1 MLSRLGWCLAGLLA
15 CVFPP
20 ALHATPANKK
30 ALEAYLGPFL
40 KRPVDCRFCHL
51 PDAAGNKASPDEVDK
66 PHNVFGARLKAIR
79 KELNKAGKA
88 SDLEA
93 RLDAILQEDSDA
105 DGVSNLIE
113 LLTSHSPGDAK
124 DKPTTE
130 ELKSIDKVVAEF
142 AKYQKRYRWKPLE
155 AVVRPIVPVMSPGEL
170 VRQPIDAFVIAERQS
185 QNLTPRPEAS
195 REVLLRR
202 LYLDLTGLPP
212 TLDERSAFLSDT
224 SPDAYEKL
232 VDRLLAS
239 PRYAERWARHWMDIW
254 RYSDWA
260 GFGAEIRESQPHIW
274 HWRDWIVDSLHEDKG
289 YDQMVREMLAGDE
302 IAPEDDKTIRATGF
316 LVRNWFKF
324 NRNVWL
330 DNTVEH
336 SAKAFL
342 GMTIN
347 CARCHDHMYDPI
359 RQDDY
364 YSFRAFFEPLQIR
377 TDRLPGQADIS
388 RDGLPRVYDAELQA
402 KTFLFIRGN
411 EAMADKDRLC
421 TPHVPSSFHGPSL
434 GIQPISLPKD
444 AYDVEHR
451 LHVLQEAVAESKGR
465 LTRAQSDLSAKHH
478 QAVAAAVVL
487 MRPAGGLGLQAPV
500 VTLYQLDEQAAQAEV
515 LAAQLSL
522 SLAELKLQVRQ
533 QTMPATNATLLY
545 ETTERQLKL
554 SEAKKTVL
562 LQGAALLRTTGKKK
576 PPVLEQLKQA
586 QAKLQMAQDQ
596 LHKPLLNKQAAAK
609 YPDSSTGRRLALARW
624 ITDTSN
630 PLAARVAVNHVWLR
644 HFGQPLISSV
654 FDFGKNGQQPT
665 HPALLDYLAAEFMES
680 GWSLKKLHK
689 LIVTSNTY
697 RLDSTPVNASLERDP
712 DNRFYWRHQPHRM
725 QAEVV
730 RDSLLSLS
738 GKLDLTQ
745 GGPELNHEE
754 GLNTA
759 RRSMYYR
766 HANEK
771 QMTFLVSF
779 DAPTPTECYR
789 RVNSV
794 VPQQALALANSSM
807 AQEASVII
815 AKQLQQRLGPQ
826 ATTTSFINSGFV
838 LILGRIATG
847 DEQKLCQ
854 QFLKDQEARMTTPTK
869 LSTTPSERARSSL
882 ILVLLNHHEFV
893 TVR

>member
-1 MLSRLGWCLAGLLA
+1 MLSRLGWCLVVLLA

-51 PDAAGNKASPDEVDK
+51 ADASGNKASPDEVDK
-66 PHNVFGARLKAIR
+66 PHNVFGTRLKNLR
-79 KELNKAGKA
+79 KELSKAGKP

-113 LLTSHSPGDAK
+113 LLTSHSPGDSK
-124 DKPTTE
+124 DKPTAE
-130 ELKSIDKVVAEF
+130 ELKNIDKDISGF

-155 AVVRPIVPVMSPGEL
+155 AVLKPAVPAVSPGEL
-170 VRQPIDAFVIAERQS
+170 IRQPIDAFIIAERQAQGLAS
-185 QNLTPRPEAS
+185 RPEAS

-202 LYLDLTGLPP
+202 LYLNLTGLPP
-212 TLDERSAFLSDT
+212 TMEERTAFLNDA

-232 VDRLLAS
+232 VDRLLTS

-260 GFGAEIRESQPHIW
+260 GYGAEIRESQPHIW
-274 HWRDWIVDSLHEDKG
+274 RWRDWIVESLHEDKG

-336 SAKAFL
+336 TAKAFL
-342 GMTIN
+342 GMTVN

-377 TDRLPGQADIS
+377 IDRVPGQSDTTK
-388 RDGLPRVYDAELQA
+388 DGLPRVYDAEMQA
-402 KTFLFIRGN
+402 KTFLLIRGN
-411 EAMADKDRLC
+411 EAMPDKDRLC
-421 TPHVPSSFHGPSL
+421 PPNVPASFRGTKL
-434 GIQPISLPKD
+434 AIQPMTLPRD
-444 AYDVEHR
+444 AFDVERR
-451 LHVLQEAVAESKGR
+451 LHVLQETVTEAKAR
-465 LTRAQSDLSAKHH
+465 LARAQAAISERQVKH
-478 QAVAAAVVL
+478 VATFVGLLRPGVLLWTSVPAATV
-487 MRPAGGLGLQAPV
+487 
-500 VTLYQLDEQAAQAEV
+500 YQLDHQAAQAEL

-522 SLAELKLQVRQ
+522 ALSELKLRERQ
-533 QTMPATNATLLY
+533 QTTASSNEAVLEEMTQ
-545 ETTERQLKL
+545 RQLAQA
-554 SEAKKTVL
+554 EARKTAL
-562 LQGAALLRTTGKKK
+562 TLEASLLRTTGKKK
-576 PPVLEQLKQA
+576 PPFVEQLKQA
-586 QAKLQMAQDQ
+586 QAQ
-596 LHKPLLNKQAAAK
+596 LKAAEERLLKPIDSKPEAAK
-609 YPDSSTGRRLALARW
+609 YPDTSSGRRLALARW
-624 ITDTSN
+624 ITDVSN
-630 PLAARVAVNHVWLR
+630 PLAARVAVNHIWMR
-644 HFGQPLISSV
+644 HFGQPLVSSV
-654 FDFGKNGQQPT
+654 YDFGKNGQQPT

-697 RLDSTPVNASLERDP
+697 RLDSTPVKESIDRDP
-712 DNRFYWRHQPHRM
+712 DNRYYWRHQPQRM

-730 RDSLLSLS
+730 RDSLLQLA
-738 GKLDLTQ
+738 GKIDLTQ
-745 GGPELNHEE
+745 GGPELDQSV
-754 GLNTA
+754 GLTTA
-759 RRSMYYR
+759 RRSLYYR

-771 QMTFLVSF
+771 QMTFLLSF

-794 VPQQALALANSSM
+794 VPQQALALANSSI
-807 AQEASVII
+807 AQEASVAITR
-815 AKQLQQRLGPQ
+815 KLQQQLGSQ
-826 ATTTSFINSGFV
+826 ATPSSFIDAGFI
-838 LILGRIATG
+838 LITGRHAT
-847 DEQKLCQ
+847 DEEQKLCR
-854 QFLKDQEARMTTPTK
+854 QFLQEQEARVTLPS
-869 LSTTPSERARSSL
+869 STERAKASL

>member
-15 CVFPP
+15 CVFSP

-40 KRPVDCRFCHL
+40 KRPVDCKFCHL
-51 PDAAGNKASPDEVDK
+51 ADAAGNKASPDEVDK
-66 PHNVFGARLKAIR
+66 PHNVFGARLKIIR

-124 DKPTTE
+124 DKPTSE
-130 ELKSIDKVVAEF
+130 ELKNIDKVVAEF

-155 AVVRPIVPVMSPGEL
+155 VVVRPTVPVMSPGEL
-170 VRQPIDAFVIAERQS
+170 VRQPIDAFIIAERQA

-195 REVLLRR
+195 PEVLLRR

-212 TLDERSAFLSDT
+212 TMEERTAFLSDS

-260 GFGAEIRESQPHIW
+260 GYGAEIRESQPHIW
-274 HWRDWIVDSLHEDKG
+274 HWRDWIVDSLHDDKG

-336 SAKAFL
+336 TAKAFL
-342 GMTIN
+342 GMTVN

-364 YSFRAFFEPLQIR
+364 YSFRAFFEPLQVRI
-377 TDRLPGQADIS
+377 DRLPGQSDTTKN
-388 RDGLPRVYDAELQA
+388 GLARVYDAETQA
-402 KTFLFIRGN
+402 KTYLLIRGN
-411 EAMADKDRLC
+411 EAMPDKDRLC
-421 TPHVPSSFHGPSL
+421 SPSVPASFHGTKL
-434 GIQPISLPKD
+434 AIQPVTLPRD
-444 AYDVEHR
+444 AFDVERR
-451 LHVLQEAVAESKGR
+451 LHVLQEAVTEAKGR
-465 LTRAQSDLSAKHH
+465 LTRAQGAITDKHVK
-478 QAVAAAVVL
+478 QVASVIGL
-487 MRPAGGLGLQAPV
+487 LRPGASLGMNVPC
-500 VTLYQLDEQAAQAEV
+500 VTYYQLDHQAAQAEL

-522 SLAELKLQVRQ
+522 ALSELKLRERQ
-533 QTMPATNATLLY
+533 QTTASPN
-545 ETTERQLKL
+545 ETVLTEMTQRQLAQA
-554 SEAKKTVL
+554 EARKTTL
-562 LQGAALLRTTGKKK
+562 TLEATLLRTTVKKK
-576 PPVLEQLKQA
+576 PPIVEQLKQA
-586 QAKLQMAQDQ
+586 QAQLKTAEERLQ
-596 LHKPLLNKQAAAK
+596 KPIDGKTTAAK
-609 YPDSSTGRRLALARW
+609 YPDSSSGRRLALARW
-624 ITDTSN
+624 ITDVNN
-630 PLAARVAVNHVWLR
+630 PLAARVAVNHIWMR
-644 HFGQPLISSV
+644 HFGQPLVSSV

-697 RLDSTPVNASLERDP
+697 RLDSTPTKECIDRDP
-712 DNRFYWRHQPHRM
+712 DNRFYWRHSPQRM

-730 RDSLLSLS
+730 RDSLLQLS
-738 GKLDLTQ
+738 DKLDLTQ
-745 GGPELNHEE
+745 GGPELDQAA
-754 GLNTA
+754 GLTTA
-759 RRSMYYR
+759 RRSLYYR

-771 QMTFLVSF
+771 QMTFLLSF

-794 VPQQALALANSSM
+794 VPQQALALANSSI
-807 AQEASVII
+807 AQEASVAI
-815 AKQLQQRLGPQ
+815 AKKLHQQLGSQ
-826 ATTTSFINSGFV
+826 ATPSSFIDAGFI
-838 LILGRIATG
+838 LITGRHATE

-854 QFLKDQEARMTTPTK
+854 QFLQEQEARGKSPS
-869 LSTTPSERARSSL
+869 STERARTSL